1 MKSEGRGECKADAY
15 NTIYR
20 SRVNNWQSVV
30 YIAFWRNGSARDLW
44 PLTMIP
50 KLNLATGIFF
60 AQMPVRLRDVASGCI
75 SLLLQVT
82 PVAQRH
88 SSMQYS
94 MLVSVSPSFHM
105 TNLLIGWFNL
115 FQKGFHHRD
124 ISIGNVVDAVT
135 IKAFGILKNEG

>member
-1 MKSEGRGECKADAY
+1 
-15 NTIYR
+15 
-20 SRVNNWQSVV
+20 
-30 YIAFWRNGSARDLW
+30 
-44 PLTMIP
+44 
-50 KLNLATGIFF
+50 
-60 AQMPVRLRDVASGCI
+60 MPVRLRDVASGCI

-115 FQKGFHHRD
+115 FQKGFRHRD

-135 IKAFGILKNEG
+135 IKAFGILKDEG